1 MRIGEHTGWYLK
13 QLIGTPFVCFGLM
26 MSLVSLLTAG
36 TTGKISGRIIDG
48 STEEALAY
56 CNVYIEGTT
65 LGAITN
71 PDGLYSILNVPP
83 GSYTVTATYM
93 GYNPFSYTKAQV
105 SIDLTTTLNFELSK
119 TVLELG
125 EVVVVETTRP
135 LITKDL
141 TASTAIVT
149 ADEIASLPVTEFLE
163 LLELQAGFVGGHVR
177 GGRTGEVVYAIDG
190 VPVTD
195 VYDGSTV
202 IDVNP
207 NSIQELQFVSG
218 AFNAEY
224 GRALS
229 GYVNVVTKEPGNKFI
244 IGITSYTGDH
254 VSSHT
259 DIFRSIDQIDP
270 ISIKNLDGYVSFPIF
285 RNTLS
290 FYGNARYIYFGGWQN
305 GKREYM
311 PWDITTSKGPSEP
324 LETRYVIQK
333 TGDGRIVPMNWN
345 EKIYAQGKLTF
356 KPFSASALRYNFII
370 DRVHYQDY
378 EHSYSLNPDGNLG
391 KFREAYTNI
400 LGLTQ
405 LLSTS
410 TFFQINLAHF
420 NKEYM
425 HHVYENSSD
434 SRYTHYALLNQ
445 QPQEMPS
452 FKTGGTINQ
461 QFNRTTRSVTLKFDF
476 TSQLNQIHQ
485 AKFGFDITKHTLTFR
500 DINLLQ
506 EEGLSDPAITGEPFA
521 AVRVPD
527 PYDPNE
533 NLVIDQYERS
543 PLESS
548 IYLQDKI
555 ELTDLI
561 INVGVRLDF
570 FRTDGKILA
579 DPSDPDIYRPRRDEN
594 INKDINERRS
604 YWYNDTTPKYQVS
617 PRIGFAFPIT
627 DRGVVHFSYG
637 HFFQIP
643 NFKLLYQ
650 NPEYKFGPGTGNL
663 GIAGNPDLNPE
674 STISGEVGVQQAL
687 MDNFSIDLTGYFRDI
702 RYLAGTRA
710 DEIVLFGGAGK
721 YSQIVNSDFGFV
733 RGVVLSL
740 NKRLSNNW
748 SANINYTLQTAKGN
762 ASDPAATRNQ
772 MVGGQEAEIQLVRL
786 DFDQTHTANVTFSY
800 VSQKNWGFSL
810 IGQYGSGFPYTPT
823 QSMEFSKL
831 LTNSETR
838 PSTFDVDLRTYK
850 DFVIGNL
857 EIKLF
862 TRVYNL
868 FDTRNQLDV
877 YNDSGTADFTL
888 VEYLRKQQDLPEL
901 INSLN
906 RYYRIPTFYS
916 EPRRIELGLSVQ
928 Y

>member
-1 MRIGEHTGWYLK
+1 
-13 QLIGTPFVCFGLM
+13 

-36 TTGKISGRIIDG
+36 TTGKISGRIIDE
-48 STEEALAY
+48 STKKALIY

-65 LGAITN
+65 LGAITDT
-71 PDGLYSILNVPP
+71 DGLYSILNVPP
-83 GSYTVTATYM
+83 GGYTVTATYI
-93 GYNPFSYTKAQV
+93 GYNTVSYTNVQV
-105 SIDLTTTLNFELSK
+105 SMDLTTILNFELSK

-125 EVVVVETTRP
+125 EVIIVEATRP

-141 TASTAIVT
+141 TASTAIVS
-149 ADEIASLPVTEFLE
+149 ADEIASLPVTEFQE

-190 VPVTD
+190 IPVTD

-202 IDVNP
+202 VDVNT
-207 NSIQELQFVSG
+207 NSIQELQFISG

-229 GYVNVVTKEPGNKFI
+229 GYVNVVTKEPENKFI

-259 DIFRSIDQIDP
+259 NIFRSIDRIDP
-270 ISIKNLDGYVSFPIF
+270 FSIKNVDGYIGIPII

-305 GKREYM
+305 SKREFN

-324 LETRYVIQK
+324 LETRYGEAPLYEEIQK

-356 KPFSASALRYNFII
+356 KPFSASTLRYNFII

-378 EHSYSLNPDGNLG
+378 EHSYSLNPVGNLK
-391 KFREAYTNI
+391 KFKKAYTNI
-400 LGLTQ
+400 IGLTH
-405 LLSTS
+405 LLSSS
-410 TFFQINLAHF
+410 TFFQINLSHF
-420 NKEYM
+420 NKQYK
-425 HHVYENSSD
+425 HYVYENYSD
-434 SRYTHYALLNQ
+434 SLYTHHALLNQ
-445 QPQEMPS
+445 QPQEVPS

-461 QFNRTTRSVTLKFDF
+461 HFNRTTRSLTFKFDL
-476 TSQLNQIHQ
+476 TTQLNQIHQ
-485 AKFGFDITKHTLTFR
+485 AKFGIDVTKHTLTFKE
-500 DINLLQ
+500 IYLLQ
-506 EEGLSDPAITGEPFA
+506 ESGLSDPAITGEPFA
-521 AVRVPD
+521 SMHVPD
-527 PYDPNE
+527 PDSSNE
-533 NLVIDQYERS
+533 NLAIDQYERN
-543 PLESS
+543 PIESS

-561 INVGVRLDF
+561 INVGIRFDF
-570 FRTDGKILA
+570 FQTDGKILA
-579 DPSDPDIYRPRRDEN
+579 DPSDPDIYRPRRNEN
-594 INKDINERRS
+594 ISKNIDERRS
-604 YWYNDTTPKYQVS
+604 YWYNDASPKYQVS

-643 NFKLLYQ
+643 NLQLLYQ

-663 GIAGNPDLNPE
+663 GIAGNPDLKPE
-674 STISGEVGVQQAL
+674 RTISGEVGVQQAL
-687 MDNFSIDLTGYFRDI
+687 TDNFTIDLTGYFRDI
-702 RYLAGTRA
+702 RYLAGTRS
-710 DEIVLFGGAGK
+710 DEIILFGGTGK

-748 SANINYTLQTAKGN
+748 STNIDYTLQTAKGN

-772 MVGGQEAEIQLVRL
+772 MVSGQEAEIQLVRL
-786 DFDQTHTANVTFSY
+786 DFDQSHTVNVTFSY
-800 VSQKNWGFSL
+800 VSTKNRGFSL

-823 QSMEFSKL
+823 QSIEFSKL
-831 LTNSETR
+831 LTNSEIK
-838 PSTFDVDLRTYK
+838 PSIFNIDLRAYQDIT
-850 DFVIGNL
+850 IGNF
-857 EIKLF
+857 KTSLF
-862 TRVYNL
+862 VRIYNL
-868 FDTRNQLDV
+868 FDTKNQINV

-888 VEYLRKQQDLPEL
+888 EEYLRKQQNLPE
-901 INSLN
+901 IVNSLD
-906 RYYRIPTFYS
+906 RYYRNPTFYS
-916 EPRRIELGLSVQ
+916 EPRRIELGLSLRFDD
-928 Y
+928 